1 MWFHFQSSA
10 SSSSSNVSEDSGY
23 GGGVTESESPADS
36 KTGKRQLSLPKP
48 ISDPVR

>member
-1 MWFHFQSSA
+1 MWFHFQSN
-10 SSSSSNVSEDSGY
+10 SSSSTYISTDSGY
-23 GGGVTESESPADS
+23 VSEGVTKSESPADS